1 MSKGKIKL
9 HISNI
14 IGENIQQSFIY
25 CSFYF
30 RRNRLVFACTTYL
43 IDGLKGQEKNFS
55 EAFVKELAKGK
66 SEDKAVSIAKTFA
79 KSSFVKRMTRK
90 VNIFSKSLIFIPTN
104 IDNCHW
110 TLIVV
115 YIEEKKIVYYDS
127 LYDETDSIY
136 AKEESVLVSFRE

>member
-1 MSKGKIKL
+1 M
-9 HISNI
+9 
-14 IGENIQQSFIY
+14 
-25 CSFYF
+25 
-30 RRNRLVFACTTYL
+30 
-43 IDGLKGQEKNFS
+43 
-55 EAFVKELAKGK
+55 
-66 SEDKAVSIAKTFA
+66 
-79 KSSFVKRMTRK
+79 KRMTRK